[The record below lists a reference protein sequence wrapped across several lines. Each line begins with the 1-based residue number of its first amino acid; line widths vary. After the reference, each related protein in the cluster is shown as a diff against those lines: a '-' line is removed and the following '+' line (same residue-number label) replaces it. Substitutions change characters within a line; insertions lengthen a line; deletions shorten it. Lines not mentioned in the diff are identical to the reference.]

1 MPQGPDSLQT
11 AASGTIDPL
20 LLAIVCLIFIIGA
33 VVPITAAILS
43 SLREDREAKRAALAA
58 QQVSNP
64 VAENVMA
71 AVDVVELEPMA
82 PETIQ
87 PAANDEPR
95 QAAAGGAR

>member
-71 AVDVVELEPMA
+71 AVDVVELEPIA

-95 QAAAGGAR
+95 QAAAGSTR